1 MPFSGGQVTALRP
14 GGFPKARMGSFAG
27 KAGFVPTTPQFT
39 VDASYV
45 TIQGHMAASGMFAEV
60 TVGEPTAWGDADRLY
75 GAIWTLGTRI
85 PYVSLDTAIRIYDT
99 RVRLYSKAF
108 ARPQD
113 SREFALARAV
123 QQVASDLFGDFTLG
137 GTIREIDIAGQ
148 FGQPVRAR
156 WGHAMVG
163 VMYRI
168 VDIDL
173 ALVVNDSSTTS
184 L

>member
-1 MPFSGGQVTALRP
+1 MAIAPFIVRGTGGGSTLR
-14 GGFPKARMGSFAG
+14 GGNTLRGETVVA
-27 KAGFVPTTPQFT
+27 PQFT
-39 VDASYV
+39 VDAPYV
-45 TIQGHMAASGMFAEV
+45 TIQGHMNSSAMFAQV

-85 PYVSLDTAIRIYDT
+85 PYVTLGTAVRIYDT
-99 RVRLYSKAF
+99 RVRLYTKAF
-108 ARPQD
+108 KRPQD
-113 SREFALARAV
+113 SREFELARAV
-123 QQVASDLFGDFTLG
+123 QQVSSRLFGDFTLG
-137 GTIREIDIAGQ
+137 GTIREIDISGQ

-156 WGHAMVG
+156 WGHAPVAG

-168 VDIDL
+168 ADIDL